1 MGYNSKVNLHAY
13 AVKFFA
19 DCRDVTDLSDEGL
32 KAAFAECIRPAR
44 EKEYP
49 IIRLHIAIEH
59 VRNTVS
65 NTLSHAVNG
74 CGAPDDTRLALLAQ
88 ESIVQGALNQMEII
102 AGEMTNRLTWA

>member
-13 AVKFFA
+13 ATKFFA
-19 DCRDVTDLSDEGL
+19 DRRDVTDLSDEAL
-32 KAAFAECIRPAR
+32 KTAFAECIRPAR

-59 VRNTVS
+59 IS

-74 CGAPDDTRLALLAQ
+74 CGVPDDTRSALLAQ
-88 ESIVQGALNQMEII
+88 ESVIQGALHRMEVI